1 MCVCVC
7 AFAAANK
14 QTSKTN
20 NNISERGE
28 RKNQF
33 EKFGGESIAIA
44 IAFSKYTAKLILI
57 ETDLIV
63 SVGEREKKIHP
74 NAIQMKFGSFRI

>member
-1 MCVCVC
+1 MCVC

-28 RKNQF
+28 WKNQF
-33 EKFGGESIAIA
+33 EKFGVESIAIA